1 MLQEL
6 LDKNSKWA
14 RAQLNED
21 SNYFKKLAEGQSPE
35 IMLVGCCGCCDSRFA
50 FEVITNSIPGE
61 IFVHRNIANQVHPHD
76 ENIIS
81 AIEFAVKVLEV
92 KHIVVCGHYECGGV
106 KASINHVDLP
116 HVNSH
121 IASILKLHQDKSEEL
136 STLDE
141 DQQFRK
147 MVELNVEEQC
157 QNLSELDFINSG
169 NKYPHIHGW
178 VFDLSTGLINNLE
191 INQYD

>member
-1 MLQEL
+1 MLREL

-14 RAQLNED
+14 SAQLNED
-21 SNYFKKLAEGQSPE
+21 ERYFEKLAEGQSPE
-35 IMLVGCCGCCDSRFA
+35 IMLVGCCDSRFP
-50 FEVITNSIPGE
+50 FEVITNSLPGE
-61 IFVHRNIANQVHPHD
+61 IFVHRNIANQVHPED

-81 AIEFAVKVLEV
+81 AIEFAVKVLKV

-106 KASINHVDLP
+106 RASIDHVDLP

-121 IASILKLHQDKSEEL
+121 IASIIDLQNEKSEEL
-136 STLDE
+136 SSMSD

-147 MVELNVEEQC
+147 MVEYNVQEQC
-157 QNLSELDFINSG
+157 KNLQDLDFVKEALKDSD
-169 NKYPHIHGW
+169 YPHIHGW

-191 INQYD
+191 INKYV